1 MNCRTAFKRTA
12 TILLISMAVA
22 LLCCVEAFAADKT
35 GFSRADWDLI
45 MRWVN
50 FIILAALIIKYA
62 RKPLTDF
69 LSNKKNEVAQLLDRY
84 ENQKKEAETK
94 ILESQKLL
102 AESEKRLKVVE
113 ERIISEGER
122 RKGKAIESARE
133 ESRIMLETAQSKI
146 EGQLRDAYGKL
157 KAEII
162 DLATQKAMEKIPAVL
177 TVEDHDRL
185 VSQWM
190 EAAR

>member
-1 MNCRTAFKRTA
+1 MC
-12 TILLISMAVA
+12 MAVI
-22 LLCCVEAFAADKT
+22 LVGSGEVLAAE
-35 GFSRADWDLI
+35 GGSFSRADWDLI
-45 MRWVN
+45 MRWIN

-69 LSNKKNEVAQLLDRY
+69 LNNKKTDVAQLLEGY

-94 ILESQKLL
+94 ILESQKML
-102 AESEKRLKVVE
+102 AESEKRLKIVE

-122 RKGKAIESARE
+122 RKHKVIETAQV
-133 ESRIMLETAQSKI
+133 ESRVMLETAQLKI
-146 EGQLRDAYGKL
+146 EGQLREAHGKL

-162 DLATQKAMEKIPAVL
+162 DLATQKAMAKIPAVL
-177 TVEDHDRL
+177 TDDDHDRL
-185 VSQWM
+185 VHQWM